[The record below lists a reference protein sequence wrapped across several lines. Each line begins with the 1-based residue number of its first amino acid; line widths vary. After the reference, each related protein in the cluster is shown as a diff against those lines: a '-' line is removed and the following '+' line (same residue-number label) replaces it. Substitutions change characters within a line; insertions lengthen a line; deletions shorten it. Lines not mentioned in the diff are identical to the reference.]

1 MWNVIK
7 QYLPLFSTSPTLVRL
22 SCIVL
27 MASLSVVPM
36 SVQAKP
42 KTKVSVTK
50 VRVKSKK
57 AVPKAKTRPLSHAKV
72 TDVKAQARIKNR
84 RKLLESSHKKIAN
97 VPLTPEQKR
106 RDAEEKRLAR
116 AENRVYLSD
125 QVHWKSGAVGRHWP
139 LSQMSETMERSLKKV
154 MTRLKM
160 QLGKP
165 YVWGGT
171 SPKTGFDCSGLVW
184 YAYTKD
190 GRRSMPRTAN
200 GMFTAKKYKKVKQ
213 NKLHRGDLVFFGI
226 HKKNKADHV
235 GVYLG
240 EGKFIEAPRTG
251 LNVRISQL
259 SDDFW
264 QDHYLGSRRVIY
276 D

>member
-1 MWNVIK
+1 MWNVSK
-7 QYLPLFSTSPTLVRL
+7 TFLTSSPFSFAMPVVRL
-22 SCIVL
+22 LCVL
-27 MASLSVVPM
+27 LAAWLAFTPVHAL
-36 SVQAKP
+36 AKP
-42 KTKVSVTK
+42 KP
-50 VRVKSKK
+50 VKSKK
-57 AVPKAKTRPLSHAKV
+57 PTATKTLDKKAL
-72 TDVKAQARIKNR
+72 ARIENR
-84 RKLLESSHKKIAN
+84 KKLLAKSRLKLAN
-97 VPLTPEQKR
+97 VPPTPAQKR
-106 RDAEEKRLAR
+106 RIAEKKRR
-116 AENRVYLSD
+116 ERTENREFLTD
-125 QVHWKSGAVGRHWP
+125 QVRWKPGALGRQWP
-139 LSQMSETMERSLKKV
+139 LAQMSERMEQSLMKV
-154 MTRLKM
+154 VTRLKK

-184 YAYTKD
+184 YAYTTTTKNK
-190 GRRSMPRTAN
+190 MPRTAN
-200 GMFTAKKYKKVKQ
+200 GMYTAKNYKKVKQ
-213 NKLHRGDLVFFGI
+213 SKLHRGDLIFFGI
-226 HKKNKADHV
+226 HKKTKADHV